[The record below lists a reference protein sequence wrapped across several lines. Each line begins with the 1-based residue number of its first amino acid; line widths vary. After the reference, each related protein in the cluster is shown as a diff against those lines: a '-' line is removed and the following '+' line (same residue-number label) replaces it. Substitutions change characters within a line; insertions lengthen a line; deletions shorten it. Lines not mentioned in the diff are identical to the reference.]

1 MVGVHMR
8 EENSIQLLGRNVQ
21 FCEPHHGAPASI
33 KLQLH
38 GGTIVAVFA
47 VAHECSGPSQT
58 LEGGRT
64 SLSAC

>member
-8 EENSIQLLGRNVQ
+8 EENSVQLLGEMLVLRA
-21 FCEPHHGAPASI
+21 EHGGPASI